1 MEVQELR
8 KERALPRDVDMQEVD
23 ENYVTR
29 PPIVDLKVPQG
40 LIDIMPHIEEDFY
53 KSIGCEEETKE
64 VIQACPRSSTMN
76 YSPPPLNENIT
87 SAAKKTDAT
96 LYGIQI
102 ALAQATRPLDN
113 FVYRKYREDAECAK
127 EDEGVAL
134 ASAMR
139 LILANIATNI
149 SQNRMENVY
158 QAMSI
163 PGKPQQLGGTT
174 TKPLFDQEQLDKAIA
189 TIKPVKR
196 TRLRKPFQGRQQYG
210 LYQTPASTTATAP
223 TQQSGQNSDKTHYT
237 TGFPYRPSSGRATR
251 DVQESLGPTYG
262 QHVGQEHR
270 GEGVSYTLQNPRKN
284 SAFDNA
290 PSPLQEEA
298 EPRGQ
303 QGPDRRGG
311 QPVEQES
318 NRRYRSEE
326 PGILQST
333 LLYPEED
340 WRFETGIG
348 SEKPER
354 VCSREELQDGVAQLN
369 LQADS
374 AQGFHDIPGPER
386 RISTHTDTQGMPQV
400 PTLRVE
406 WPTVSVQGTSIRSI
420 SITTHFHQGVAT
432 SSYLGTR
439 TGDQDGGILGRPPD
453 HRRVQGYLQSTHNHD
468 PSQVIRTWIHSKPR
482 EVRNYSDTVDQ
493 PPGNEHQFTGND
505 SQGTVIQGPGPPPGS
520 QQACKRREDHPQ
532 GIGKLHRKSSSH
544 VSGALTGSP
553 HAQEITGTQERHVQ
567 VVEFMDIDRP
577 PDSTCPGEPPILEGP
592 SGQMEWPIIP
602 TGSSRAGNLYRC
614 QRHSMGGSCGLP
626 FLLWSVESI
635 PGADAYQRQRAIDHI
650 ICTPAPRCCW
660 SLSVGLLR
668 QHNILGV
675 HEETWRNY
683 FSKASGDSR
692 KNMDTLHGYQHTSS
706 SDVCAI
712 DIEPRRR
719 TEPVDCSDR
728 MVTFHRNIQS
738 DQRNMGTPRCGH
750 VCQQDQQ
757 ESSSILQLVLRQG
770 CSRTE
775 LIDDQ
780 MVEMEEPVLL
790 PAVESDRS
798 DCHEGQTRETDY
810 NFGDPNVEVGDMV
823 SRPIINVCENTD
835 ADRSNTGRSGSQ
847 KRKIP
852 YVREQ
857 ELVPYGVEDQRSTFE
872 AQGISKQAI
881 DLILM
886 SNRRVK
892 RRSTYLPTQQKFLA
906 WHRAAYVNTGI
917 AAAHVVNYLADIYT
931 KDKLSVSTIKA
942 YKSAICQLSE
952 DPHSISEDDCMI
964 LFLIALEETNIK
976 SFVKPTIDISPVIQY
991 FVELGPTDQLEV
1003 GLLTAKTCW
1012 LLAICGFLR
1021 ASDLHRIDDKQSVIV
1036 DGILKIVIMLPK
1048 EKRGGRP
1055 IIRPCEISS
1064 HKDTLLCPVE
1074 TYKVYKAKVAT
1085 KLSPSPHINENS
1097 VIVNRLFR
1105 YTKNF
1110 EKPLSV
1116 ASISRYIQ
1124 SISKLIKRPE
1134 NTPIPK
1140 ARAIGATVA
1149 ANAGVSSDTIVTQ
1162 AFWSSYTMFDNYYRL
1177 SRTSC
1182 TNLTQAILPL
1192 ESLNM
1197 TPSNDV

>member
-1 MEVQELR
+1 
-8 KERALPRDVDMQEVD
+8 
-23 ENYVTR
+23 
-29 PPIVDLKVPQG
+29 
-40 LIDIMPHIEEDFY
+40 
-53 KSIGCEEETKE
+53 
-64 VIQACPRSSTMN
+64 MN

-139 LILANIATNI
+139 LILANIVTNI

-174 TKPLFDQEQLDKAIA
+174 KKPLFDQEQLDKAIA

-196 TRLRKPFQGRQQYG
+196 SRLRKPFQRRQQYG
-210 LYQTPASTTATAP
+210 VYQNPASTTATAP

-251 DVQESLGPTYG
+251 EVQESLGPTYG

-284 SAFDNA
+284 PAVDNT

-333 LLYPEED
+333 LLHPEED
-340 WRFETGIG
+340 RRFETSIG

-354 VCSREELQDGVAQLN
+354 VCSREKLQDGVAQLN

-374 AQGFHDIPGPER
+374 AKVFHDIPGPER
-386 RISTHTDTQGMPQV
+386 RTYTHTDTQGMPFV
-400 PTLRVE
+400 PALCVE
-406 WPTVSVQGTSIRSI
+406 WPKVSVQGTSIRSI

-439 TGDQDGGILGRPPD
+439 TGDQDGGILGRSPD
-453 HRRVQGYLQSTHNHD
+453 HRRVQGYLQPTHNND
-468 PSQVIRTWIHSKPR
+468 PSQAIRTWINSKPR

-493 PPGNEHQFTGND
+493 PPGNDHQFRGND
-505 SQGTVIQGPGPPPGS
+505 SQGTVIQGPGPSLES
-520 QQACKRREDHPQ
+520 QQACKRRKDHPQ

-544 VSGALTGSP
+544 VSGAFTGSP

-567 VVEFMDIDRP
+567 VVEFMDIDRS
-577 PDSTCPGEPPILEGP
+577 PDSTCPGEPPIMEGP
-592 SGQMEWPIIP
+592 SGQMEWLIIP
-602 TGSSRAGNLYRC
+602 TGSFRTGNLYRC
-614 QRHSMGGSCGLP
+614 QRHSMGSSCGLP

-635 PGADAYQRQRAIDHI
+635 PGADTYQRQRAIDHI

-675 HEETWRNY
+675 HEEAWRNH
-683 FSKASGDSR
+683 FSKAPGDSR

-712 DIEPRRR
+712 DIEP
-719 TEPVDCSDR
+719 PDAPS
-728 MVTFHRNIQS
+728 
-738 DQRNMGTPRCGH
+738 
-750 VCQQDQQ
+750 
-757 ESSSILQLVLRQG
+757 RQG

-780 MVEMEEPVLL
+780 MIEMEEPVLL
-790 PAVESDRS
+790 PAVESDLS
-798 DCHEGQTRETDY
+798 DGHEGQTRETDY
-810 NFGDPNVEVGDMV
+810 NFGDPNVEVGHMV
-823 SRPIINVCENTD
+823 SRPIINVCENND
-835 ADRSNTGRSGSQ
+835 ANRSNTGRSGSQ

-852 YVREQ
+852 HDREQ

-886 SNRRVK
+886 NYRRVK
-892 RRSTYLPTQQKFLA
+892 RRSTYLQTQQKFLA
-906 WHRAAYVNTGI
+906 WHRATYVNTGI
-917 AAAHVVNYLADIYT
+917 AAAHVVNYLVDIYT

-942 YKSAICQLSE
+942 YRSAICQLSE
-952 DPHSISEDDCMI
+952 DPHSISEEDCMRR
-964 LFLIALEETNIK
+964 FLIELEETNIK
-976 SFVKPTIDISPVIQY
+976 SFVKPKIDISPVIQY
-991 FVELGPTDQLEV
+991 FMELGPTDQLEV

-1021 ASDLHRIDDKQSVIV
+1021 ANDLHRIYDKQSVIV

-1085 KLSPSPHINENS
+1085 NLSP
-1097 VIVNRLFR
+1097 
-1105 YTKNF
+1105 
-1110 EKPLSV
+1110 
-1116 ASISRYIQ
+1116 
-1124 SISKLIKRPE
+1124 
-1134 NTPIPK
+1134 
-1140 ARAIGATVA
+1140 
-1149 ANAGVSSDTIVTQ
+1149 
-1162 AFWSSYTMFDNYYRL
+1162 
-1177 SRTSC
+1177 
-1182 TNLTQAILPL
+1182 
-1192 ESLNM
+1192 
-1197 TPSNDV
+1197 